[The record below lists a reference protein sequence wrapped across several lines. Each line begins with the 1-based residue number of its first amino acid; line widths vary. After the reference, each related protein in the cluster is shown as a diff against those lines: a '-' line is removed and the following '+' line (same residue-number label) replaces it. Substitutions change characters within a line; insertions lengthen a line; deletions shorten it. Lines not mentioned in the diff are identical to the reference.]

1 VPALPPP
8 HAIAEETDNT
18 HKLETEVWPTAL
30 ARTSQGEEVGEEAG
44 QAPEAVSIK
53 ELKHGLEVA
62 NTRLMDMERHVNIL
76 SQRIERSSAPTAAT
90 LFTSGGGESMPQ
102 GEEGVGAVRWGWR
115 ETELQQRIA
124 HLERLLV
131 AQCEAQHANV
141 LAARQVLEMAQEAT
155 TDAHSSSSVA
165 ISTVLHARSGVP
177 RALIPPLPH
186 PPPSIPTQEE
196 GRGVSTGTTKVG
208 VRGAENQGGCAD
220 RVHVV
225 EWSEG
230 ETAKLCVANASTS
243 ADGHRS
249 DARADTES
257 DMHKEVTI
265 SLTSSS
271 LHSRTSWS
279 LHVGLIRV
287 GCFLLWSV

>member
-1 VPALPPP
+1 MPALPPP
-8 HAIAEETDNT
+8 HAIAEENDNT
-18 HKLETEVWPTAL
+18 HELGTEVRPAAL
-30 ARTSQGEEVGEEAG
+30 ARSSQGEEVGGVAG

-76 SQRIERSSAPTAAT
+76 SQRIERSSAPIAAT
-90 LFTSGGGESMPQ
+90 LFTSGGGESMAQ
-102 GEEGVGAVRWGWR
+102 GEEGVGSVRWGWR

-141 LAARQVLEMAQEAT
+141 LAARQVLVMAQGAT

-177 RALIPPLPH
+177 RALTPPLPH

-196 GRGVSTGTTKVG
+196 GRGVRKVG
-208 VRGAENQGGCAD
+208 VRGAENQGGRAD
-220 RVHVV
+220 RVQVD
-225 EWSEG
+225 EGREG
-230 ETAKLCVANASTS
+230 ETAILCFANASTS

-249 DARADTES
+249 DSRADTES
-257 DMHKEVTI
+257 DTHKEEII

-271 LHSRTSWS
+271 LHSQTSSS